1 VGWGFGGAPLGPLG
15 LGVGGGCGVGLALG
29 WGMGFGFGAQY
40 LENTARFKAAPSL
53 MEKVG
58 RKVREAAEDAKEDGL
73 DPVATLV
80 ARADPVW
87 PAPAAQ
93 ALAALILRGLHH
105 RADRRPADMATVLAI
120 LREVDFN
127 IAKAKSLAEYS
138 QICWKYCRFIR
149 NTNKP

>member
-1 VGWGFGGAPLGPLG
+1 
-15 LGVGGGCGVGLALG
+15 
-29 WGMGFGFGAQY
+29 M
-40 LENTARFKAAPSL
+40 
-53 MEKVG
+53 
-58 RKVREAAEDAKEDGL
+58 REAAEDAREDGL